1 MPLKVMRSSTCKV
14 DSASVINR
22 LIEVPGP
29 GDDFQGPSE
38 RRLEPF
44 GDLLAM
50 IEVPKTTREA
60 MRPLSNCWRIAWEI
74 MGGAIGVGI
83 AKQND

>member
-1 MPLKVMRSSTCKV
+1 MQRSSTRKV
-14 DSASVINR
+14 DSASVIDR
-22 LIEVPGP
+22 LIDVPGP

-38 RRLEPF
+38 RRLEPI

-50 IEVPKTTREA
+50 IEVPKTAREA

-74 MGGAIGVGI
+74 VGGAIGVSI